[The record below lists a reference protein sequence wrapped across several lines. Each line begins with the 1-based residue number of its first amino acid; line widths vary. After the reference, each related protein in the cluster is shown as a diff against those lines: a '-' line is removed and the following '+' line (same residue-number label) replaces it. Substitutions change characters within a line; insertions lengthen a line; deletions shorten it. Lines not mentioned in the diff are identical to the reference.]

1 MLVQTVQLLT
11 RNLWLASELSTHFH
25 CWFLLVLRWFF
36 SLFPV
41 KCPLFLIFC
50 LSVSLGGGYNP
61 LLSRFPFLLLSAQ
74 LFYFLFSSKETVP
87 YFYLSLNSSN
97 DQYVLNLVVVFF
109 KICTVTMHKS
119 HLKTQFIVYYFRTV
133 KQPAEDFRGWWNR
146 YVNPVTLTWYWS
158 AGLMTTS
165 ISETL
170 CKNMEDGI
178 YILQTFSMNYCY
190 LYSLEENNREKKK
203 TECLANITATNKI
216 SPQIPATKE
225 NISKIFAA
233 SERALLWEGLS
244 SPNKSYGILPIA
256 II

>member
-1 MLVQTVQLLT
+1 MILDLRKISKLSSLACACADSTAFDKKSLT
-11 RNLWLASELSTHFH
+11 CFWTQHT
-25 CWFLLVLRWFF
+25 F
-36 SLFPV
+36 SLLISPCLKMVFLTFPSQMSSFSN
-41 KCPLFLIFC
+41 L
-50 LSVSLGGGYNP
+50 LSVCFLGGGDYNP

-158 AGLMTTS
+158 ACLMTTS

-190 LYSLEENNREKKK
+190 LYSLEENNREKKNQSVWQ
-203 TECLANITATNKI
+203 TSQL
-216 SPQIPATKE
+216 QTK
-225 NISKIFAA
+225 
-233 SERALLWEGLS
+233 
-244 SPNKSYGILPIA
+244 
-256 II
+256 